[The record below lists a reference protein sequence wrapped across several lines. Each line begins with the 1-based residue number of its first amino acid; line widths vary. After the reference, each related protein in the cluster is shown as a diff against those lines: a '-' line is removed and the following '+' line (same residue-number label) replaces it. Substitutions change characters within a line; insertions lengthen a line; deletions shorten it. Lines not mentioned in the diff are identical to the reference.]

1 MRRARRESTID
12 LPSFAKLVKP
22 RRRNRLQVP
31 LSLPEH
37 EQYLRT
43 RSFHFFNRQLDLVWQ
58 ETLEEASEPFHEAL
72 DRILQKETAPAE
84 TTTRQSTGESD
95 TFNCGSEKKININ
108 SFMFEPSN
116 HTLSRQ
122 LLPVLAIH
130 GPPYLLDR
138 KDWMHHLVQANK
150 TRRPTCC
157 TVWLR
162 SSFAVN
168 TSLQEELRSQC
179 FDQEPDLPASLQ
191 NVDRKPITET
201 LVEWARETCRFH
213 EIVVFLDMDLNFSDA
228 ELQDFIL
235 WMTER
240 RSIEG
245 LPLNLVL
252 LVPHGIGRCL
262 DIQSTS
268 QGNGIRMNHIR
279 LPSSEDMMEKFCAKL
294 YLRHDFPILF
304 PAETVQ
310 SLEESFQHNNKS
322 PIDIMQKLKSILAH
336 IFCQRWSFLL
346 GSAPDERA
354 RVRWFLNSTAGRA
367 LAPAEIS
374 SDRVLLHQ
382 WLNDLIIHRR
392 VGCIAMRLNAVLR
405 QNENKQATPL
415 LFIPGRKYSDEPA
428 TAFSEEEKRRAFHF
442 LVEQRNRLRSPS
454 TDSPTKDTASL
465 QEVDALNELIILCAA
480 SISQTDMLRSLAE
493 VQRAWS
499 DHVSAFVSFEQ
510 LSTSTRTQPRRQ
522 SLRGFMQSLNTISDS
537 NLVTIAA
544 QMFELFDNRVSMSR
558 NDWFVLFRNA
568 VAIDASQ
575 QKALEWF
582 AYGFFQLKLCGLLKS
597 RNLNQKSEVRY
608 EKAMV
613 IWCYLGKS
621 MFNNRK

>member
-1 MRRARRESTID
+1 MRRARRESTIE

-43 RSFHFFNRQLDLVWQ
+43 RSFYFLSRQIDLAWQ

-72 DRILQKETAPAE
+72 DCMLQKETVSAE
-84 TTTRQSTGESD
+84 TTTIQSTDQSI
-95 TFNCGSEKKININ
+95 TLNCESEKKINNN
-108 SFMFEPSN
+108 SFVFESIS
-116 HTLSRQ
+116 HTLSRL
-122 LLPVLAIH
+122 LLPILAVH

-138 KDWMHHLVQANK
+138 NDWMHHLVHATK

-168 TSLQEELRSQC
+168 ISLQEELRSQC
-179 FDQEPDLPASLQ
+179 FHQEPDLPASLQ

-201 LVEWARETCRFH
+201 LVEWARETSRFH
-213 EIVVFLDMDLNFSDA
+213 EIVVFLDVDLNFSDS
-228 ELQDFIL
+228 ENQDFIH

-262 DIQSTS
+262 DFQSTS

-279 LPSSEDMMEKFCAKL
+279 LSSSEDMMEKFSANL

-304 PAETVQ
+304 PAETAQ
-310 SLEESFQHNNKS
+310 SLEESFRDHNRS
-322 PIDIMQKLKSILAH
+322 PNDVMQKLKAVLAH
-336 IFCQRWSFLL
+336 VFCQRWSFLL
-346 GSAPDERA
+346 GSAPDDRA
-354 RVRWFLNSTAGRA
+354 RVRWFLNCTAGRA
-367 LAPAEIS
+367 MAPDVIS
-374 SDRVLLHQ
+374 SDKVLLQ
-382 WLNDLIIHRR
+382 KWLNDLIIHRR
-392 VGCIAMRLNAVLR
+392 VGCIAMRLNSVLR
-405 QNENKQATPL
+405 QGENREATPL
-415 LFIPGRKYSDEPA
+415 LFIPGRKYNDKPA
-428 TAFSEEEKRRAFHF
+428 STFSEEEKRRAFHF
-442 LVEQRNRLRSPS
+442 LIEQRINLRPLS
-454 TDSPTKDTASL
+454 TDNPAKDDASV
-465 QEVDALNELIILCAA
+465 QEFDALNELIILCAA
-480 SISQTDMLRSLAE
+480 SASQTDMLRSLAE

-499 DHVSAFVSFEQ
+499 DHISVFVSFEQ
-510 LSTSTRTQPRRQ
+510 LSTSTRIQPRRQ
-522 SLRGFMQSLNTISDS
+522 FLRGFMQSLNTTNDF

-544 QMFELFDNRVSMSR
+544 QMFELFDDRVSISQ
-558 NDWFVLFRNA
+558 NEWFVLFRNA
-568 VAIDASQ
+568 VAADVSQ

-582 AYGFFQLKLCGLLKS
+582 AYGFLHLKLCGLLKT

-613 IWCYLGKS
+613 IWCYSRKS
-621 MFNNRK
+621 IARK